1 MKKKIFVLASA
12 LLALVLMLGA
22 CSSVKEIKSTEEE
35 ARVVGMCGEHE
46 IRYEELRYLTMNYKL
61 ELEAKYGEGIFDTAA
76 TGEQYEDELMTL
88 VSEALIKNYAL
99 IELCDTKDIKISD
112 KTSKKQVQEYVE
124 ESVEQCGD
132 MDAYKAYLADNYMTD
147 WVFRL
152 NTAILGCQQR
162 YYEVLAEEQDEQAY
176 DAVMAGE
183 GIIRCMSI
191 FVRNDEGESVE
202 ANRKAAQTVRDA
214 VAAGASVED
223 YIGTKYNQDTST
235 CDYYFMRGYFVEE
248 YENAAFALEVGEV
261 SEVVEVDNGFYV
273 IQRMEPEDWYFE
285 SNLDSLKTMYHLCT
299 MENETNRIAETL
311 SFDLNEIGEQITL
324 WSMQ

>member
-76 TGEQYEDELMTL
+76 SGEQYEDELMAL
-88 VSEALIKNYAL
+88 VSEALIENYAL
-99 IELCDTKDIKISD
+99 VELCETKDITISD

-124 ESVEQCGD
+124 ESVELCGD
-132 MDAYKAYLADNYMTD
+132 MDAYQVYLANNYLTD

-162 YYEVLAEEQDEQAY
+162 YYEVLAGEQDKQAY
-176 DAVMAGE
+176 DAVMSGE

-214 VAAGASVED
+214 VSAGALVED

-235 CDYYFMRGYFVEE
+235 CDYYFMRGYFIEE
-248 YENAAFALEVGEV
+248 YEDAAFALEVGEV
-261 SEVVEVDNGFYV
+261 SEVVEVDDGFYV
-273 IQRMEPEDWYFE
+273 IQRMETEDSYFE

-299 MENETNRIAETL
+299 MENETNRIAKTL
-311 SFDLNEIGEQITL
+311 SFDLNEFGEQITL